1 MQPLVAVYPKKR
13 QWPGFSVMAV
23 TSGSTWPV
31 LVAAFRLP
39 GRLTSG
45 AQAVVQASR
54 PKARA
59 TEDGAGI
66 SRPGVDTEGA
76 SGS

>member
-1 MQPLVAVYPKKR
+1 MQPLVAAYPKKR

-23 TSGSTWPV
+23 TSGSMWPV

-39 GRLTSG
+39 GRPTSG

-54 PKARA
+54 PKAHRQSTRGQSQHLQA
-59 TEDGAGI
+59 RGGH
-66 SRPGVDTEGA
+66 
-76 SGS
+76 